1 MNIPA
6 GRSSYPLPLLP
17 FSKKEII
24 EKARKTSK
32 ETSKK
37 PLLTRESLKAI
48 WREVVGPIT
57 TLHVLNNNLWLYPKK
72 ASIKHLKEDPL
83 TDVLEEVPLS
93 YSYIPPMEKFP
104 RPLSPFPKNLHEE
117 TIHCFEL
124 DPS

>member
-17 FSKKEII
+17 FSKKKII
-24 EKARKTSK
+24 EKAR

-72 ASIKHLKEDPL
+72 ASIQHLKEDPL
-83 TDVLEEVPLS
+83 ADALEEVPLS
-93 YSYIPPMEKFP
+93 YAYVPALEKFP
-104 RPLSPFPKNLHEE
+104 RPLSPFPKSLHEN
-117 TIHCFEL
+117 TLGCFEL